1 MIENL
6 PDNDKALLHK
16 LLSQWSQKRYRNT
29 LRTTY
34 YEGKQ
39 LFRDFGI
46 SIPPQLR
53 SFEPTLG
60 WVAKGVDSLIDRT
73 HFEGFVTPDGDDFGV
88 GDIVFD
94 NNLENEFPQAFT
106 SSAMHS
112 CSFLTVTSGRDG
124 EPDVL
129 VLPHAADEA
138 TALWDSRRRTLSAFL
153 AITSWESSAP
163 SGLMMITPDRV
174 YRFTLANGKWHG
186 DFQPNPAGEVLAV
199 ALPYKPELKRPFGHS
214 RISRA
219 AMSITDS
226 ALRTVLRSEVGS
238 EFYSSPQRWVLGA
251 DVEAFAG
258 DNKWKAVM
266 GRLLALERD
275 PETDEL
281 PQVGQFAAASPQ
293 PHTEQLRMWASL
305 FAGEM
310 GLSLNSLGIVQD
322 NPSSAEAMYAAKED
336 LITDATRANSTW
348 GRSLVKAMQLAVML
362 RDGLDSVPAGMK
374 AMRAQFTDPSM
385 SSPSAQADAFVKRA
399 QVIPGFAE
407 SEIGL
412 EMAGLTRE
420 QIVRFKAESK
430 RAGAQNLLAAL
441 SEGADA
447 PTETEEQPVANTP
460 SGETAADLREKF
472 EALGVAIR
480 AGVDPEDAAAALG
493 IPNIRFTGAVPVTLR
508 VPEAEART
516 LEEN

>member
-6 PDNDKALLHK
+6 PDKDKAILQQ
-16 LLSQWSQKRYRNT
+16 LLSEWSKKRYRNV

-60 WVAKGVDSLIDRT
+60 WVAKGVDALVDRT
-73 HFEGFVTPDGDDFGV
+73 HFEGFVSSGENDFGV
-88 GDIVFD
+88 SEIVFD
-94 NNLENEFPQAFT
+94 NNLEDEFQQSFT
-106 SSAMHS
+106 SSAMHA
-112 CSFLTVTSGRDG
+112 CSFLTVTHGGDG

-138 TALWDSRRRTLSAFL
+138 TALWDSRKRALSAFM
-153 AITSWESSAP
+153 AVTSWDAGSP
-163 SGLMMITPDRV
+163 DGLLMMTPERV
-174 YRFTLANGKWHG
+174 YRFTKVDGKWFG
-186 DFQPNPAGEVLAV
+186 KFDKNPVGQVLAV
-199 ALPYKPELKRPFGHS
+199 PLPYKPELKRPFGHS

-219 AMSITDS
+219 AMSITDA
-226 ALRTVLRSEVGS
+226 ALRTVLRAEVSS

-275 PETDEL
+275 EDGEV
-281 PQVGQFAAASPQ
+281 PQVGQFAATSPQ
-293 PHTEQLRMWASL
+293 PHTDQLRMWASL

-336 LITDATRANSTW
+336 LITDAIRATSTW
-348 GRSLVKAMQLAVML
+348 GRSLVKAMHLAVML
-362 RDGLDSVPAGMK
+362 RDGLDSVPAGLK
-374 AMRAQFTDPSM
+374 DMRAQFTDPSM
-385 SSPSAQADAFVKRA
+385 ASPSAQADAFVKRA

-407 SEIGL
+407 SEVGL

-420 QIVRFKAESK
+420 QILRFKAEQK
-430 RAGAQNLLAAL
+430 RVGAQNLLAAL
-441 SEGADA
+441 TVTEPSEVDNGDDGASERD
-447 PTETEEQPVANTP
+447 EDGTEET
-460 SGETAADLREKF
+460 
-472 EALGVAIR
+472 I
-480 AGVDPEDAAAALG
+480 
-493 IPNIRFTGAVPVTLR
+493 
-508 VPEAEART
+508 
-516 LEEN
+516 

>member
-6 PDNDKALLHK
+6 PDADKTILQQ
-16 LLSQWSQKRYRNT
+16 LLSEWSKKRYRNV

-39 LFRDFGI
+39 AFRDFGI

-60 WVAKGVDSLIDRT
+60 WISKGVDALVDRT
-73 HFEGFVTPDGDDFGV
+73 HFEGFVTPNENDFGV
-88 GDIVFD
+88 SEIVFD
-94 NNLENEFPQAFT
+94 NNLESEFQQSFT
-106 SSAMHS
+106 SSAMHA
-112 CSFLTVTSGRDG
+112 CSFLTVTHGGDG
-124 EPDVL
+124 EPEIL
-129 VLPHAADEA
+129 VLPHAADES
-138 TALWDSRRRTLSAFL
+138 TALWDTRRRTLSAFL
-153 AITSWESSAP
+153 AVTSWDAGSP
-163 SGLMMITPDRV
+163 DGLLMMTPERV
-174 YRFTLANGKWHG
+174 YRFTKVDGKWFG
-186 DFQPNPAGEVLAV
+186 KFDNNPVGEVLAV
-199 ALPYKPELKRPFGHS
+199 PLPYKPELKRPFGHS

-219 AMSITDS
+219 AMSITDA
-226 ALRTVLRSEVGS
+226 ALRTVLRAEVSS

-251 DVEAFAG
+251 DVEAFSG

-281 PQVGQFAAASPQ
+281 PSVGQFAASSPQ

-310 GLSLNSLGIVQD
+310 GLSLNSLGIIQD

-336 LITDATRANSTW
+336 LITDAIRATSTW
-348 GRSLVKAMQLAVML
+348 GRSLSKAMQLAVML

-374 AMRAQFTDPSM
+374 SIRAQFTDPSM
-385 SSPSAQADAFVKRA
+385 ASPSAQADAFVKRA

-407 SEIGL
+407 SDVGL

-420 QIVRFKAESK
+420 QITRFKAESK
-430 RAGAQNLLAAL
+430 RVGAQNLLASL
-441 SEGADA
+441 SNDSEGSDMSAI
-447 PTETEEQPVANTP
+447 TP
-460 SGETAADLREKF
+460 SGDSAEDLREKF
-472 EALGVAIR
+472 EALGVAVR
-480 AGVDPEDAAAALG
+480 AGVDPSSAAAVLG
-493 IPNIRFTGAVPVTLR
+493 IPDIQFTGAVPVTLR
-508 VPEAEART
+508 MPESEAAG
-516 LEEN
+516 LEEA

>member
-6 PDNDKALLHK
+6 PDKDKAILQQ
-16 LLSQWSQKRYRNT
+16 LLSEWSKKRYRNV

-60 WVAKGVDSLIDRT
+60 WVAKGVDALVDRT
-73 HFEGFVTPDGDDFGV
+73 HFEGFVSSGENDFGV
-88 GDIVFD
+88 SEIVFD
-94 NNLENEFPQAFT
+94 NNLEDEFQQSFT
-106 SSAMHS
+106 SSAMHA
-112 CSFLTVTSGRDG
+112 CSFLTVTHGGDG

-138 TALWDSRRRTLSAFL
+138 TALWDSRKRALSAFM
-153 AITSWESSAP
+153 AVTSWDAGSP
-163 SGLMMITPDRV
+163 DGLLMMTPERV
-174 YRFTLANGKWHG
+174 YRFTKVDGKWFG
-186 DFQPNPAGEVLAV
+186 KFDKNPVGQVLAV
-199 ALPYKPELKRPFGHS
+199 PLPYKPELKRPFGHS

-219 AMSITDS
+219 AMSITDA
-226 ALRTVLRSEVGS
+226 ALRTVLRAEVSS

-275 PETDEL
+275 EDGEV

-293 PHTEQLRMWASL
+293 PHTDQLRMWASL

-336 LITDATRANSTW
+336 LITDAIRATSTW
-348 GRSLVKAMQLAVML
+348 GRSLVKAMHLAVML
-362 RDGLDSVPAGMK
+362 RDGLDSVPAGLK
-374 AMRAQFTDPSM
+374 DMRAQFTDPSM
-385 SSPSAQADAFVKRA
+385 ASPSAQADAFVKRA

-407 SEIGL
+407 SEVGL

-420 QIVRFKAESK
+420 QILRFKAEQK
-430 RAGAQNLLAAL
+430 RVGAQNLLAAL
-441 SEGADA
+441 TVTEPSEVDNGDDGASERDEDGA
-447 PTETEEQPVANTP
+447 EE
-460 SGETAADLREKF
+460 
-472 EALGVAIR
+472 AI
-480 AGVDPEDAAAALG
+480 
-493 IPNIRFTGAVPVTLR
+493 
-508 VPEAEART
+508 
-516 LEEN
+516 

>member
-6 PDNDKALLHK
+6 PDKDKAILQQ
-16 LLSQWSQKRYRNT
+16 LLSEWSRKRYRNV

-60 WVAKGVDSLIDRT
+60 WVAKGVDALVDRT
-73 HFEGFVTPDGDDFGV
+73 HFEGFVSSGENDFGV
-88 GDIVFD
+88 SEIVFD
-94 NNLENEFPQAFT
+94 NNLEDEFQQSFT

-112 CSFLTVTSGRDG
+112 CSFLTVTHGGDG

-138 TALWDSRRRTLSAFL
+138 AALWDSRKRALSAFM
-153 AITSWESSAP
+153 AVTSWDAGSP
-163 SGLMMITPDRV
+163 DGLLMMTPERV
-174 YRFTLANGKWHG
+174 YRFTRVDGKWFG
-186 DFQPNPAGEVLAV
+186 KFDKNPVGQVLAV
-199 ALPYKPELKRPFGHS
+199 PLPYKPELKRPFGHS

-219 AMSITDS
+219 AMSITDA
-226 ALRTVLRSEVGS
+226 ALRTVLRAEVSS

-266 GRLLALERD
+266 GRLLAIERD
-275 PETDEL
+275 PVTEEL
-281 PQVGQFAAASPQ
+281 PSVGQFAATSPQ
-293 PHTEQLRMWASL
+293 PHTDQLRMWASL

-336 LITDATRANSTW
+336 LITDAIRATSTW
-348 GRSLVKAMQLAVML
+348 GRSLVKAMHLAVML
-362 RDGLDSVPAGMK
+362 RDGLDSVPAGLK
-374 AMRAQFTDPSM
+374 DMRAQFTDPSM
-385 SSPSAQADAFVKRA
+385 ASPSAQADAFVKRA

-407 SEIGL
+407 SEVGL

-420 QIVRFKAESK
+420 QILRFKAEQK
-430 RAGAQNLLAAL
+430 RVGAQNLLAAL
-441 SEGADA
+441 TANEPSEVDNGDDGASERDEDGA
-447 PTETEEQPVANTP
+447 EE
-460 SGETAADLREKF
+460 
-472 EALGVAIR
+472 AI
-480 AGVDPEDAAAALG
+480 
-493 IPNIRFTGAVPVTLR
+493 
-508 VPEAEART
+508 
-516 LEEN
+516 

>member
-1 MIENL
+1 MIEDL
-6 PDNDKALLHK
+6 PDKDKAILQQ
-16 LLSQWSQKRYRNT
+16 LLSEWSKKRYRNV

-60 WVAKGVDSLIDRT
+60 WVAKGVDALVDRT
-73 HFEGFVTPDGDDFGV
+73 HFEGFVSSGENDFGV
-88 GDIVFD
+88 SEIVFD
-94 NNLENEFPQAFT
+94 NNLEDEFQQSFT
-106 SSAMHS
+106 SSAIHA
-112 CSFLTVTSGRDG
+112 CSFLTVTHGGDG

-138 TALWDSRRRTLSAFL
+138 TALWDSRKRALSAFM
-153 AITSWESSAP
+153 AVTSWDAGSP
-163 SGLMMITPDRV
+163 DGLLMMTPERV
-174 YRFTLANGKWHG
+174 YRFTKVDGKWFG
-186 DFQPNPAGEVLAV
+186 KFDKNPVGQVLAV
-199 ALPYKPELKRPFGHS
+199 PLPYKPELKRPFGHS

-219 AMSITDS
+219 AMSITDA
-226 ALRTVLRSEVGS
+226 ALRTVLRAEVSS

-275 PETDEL
+275 EDGEV

-293 PHTEQLRMWASL
+293 PHTDQLRMWASL

-336 LITDATRANSTW
+336 LITDAIRATSTW
-348 GRSLVKAMQLAVML
+348 GRSLVKAMHLAVML
-362 RDGLDSVPAGMK
+362 RDGLDSVPAGLK
-374 AMRAQFTDPSM
+374 DMRAQFTDPSM
-385 SSPSAQADAFVKRA
+385 ASPSAQADAFVKRA

-407 SEIGL
+407 SEVGL

-420 QIVRFKAESK
+420 QILRFKAEQK
-430 RAGAQNLLAAL
+430 RVGAQNLLAAL
-441 SEGADA
+441 TVTEPSEVDNGDDGASERD
-447 PTETEEQPVANTP
+447 EDGTEET
-460 SGETAADLREKF
+460 
-472 EALGVAIR
+472 I
-480 AGVDPEDAAAALG
+480 
-493 IPNIRFTGAVPVTLR
+493 
-508 VPEAEART
+508 
-516 LEEN
+516 

>member
-6 PDNDKALLHK
+6 PDKDKAILQQ
-16 LLSQWSQKRYRNT
+16 LLSEWSKKRYRNV

-60 WVAKGVDSLIDRT
+60 WVAKGVDALVDRT
-73 HFEGFVTPDGDDFGV
+73 HFEGFVSSGENDFGV
-88 GDIVFD
+88 SEIVFD
-94 NNLENEFPQAFT
+94 NNLEDEFQQSFT
-106 SSAMHS
+106 SSAMHA
-112 CSFLTVTSGRDG
+112 CSFLTVTHGGDG

-138 TALWDSRRRTLSAFL
+138 TALWDSRKRALSAFM
-153 AITSWESSAP
+153 AVISWDAGSP
-163 SGLMMITPDRV
+163 DGLLMMTPERV
-174 YRFTLANGKWHG
+174 YRFTKVDGKWFG
-186 DFQPNPAGEVLAV
+186 KFDKNPVGQVLAV
-199 ALPYKPELKRPFGHS
+199 PLPYKPELKRPFGHS

-219 AMSITDS
+219 AMSITDA
-226 ALRTVLRSEVGS
+226 ALRTVLRAEVSS

-275 PETDEL
+275 EDGEV

-293 PHTEQLRMWASL
+293 PHTDQLRMWASL

-336 LITDATRANSTW
+336 LITDAIRATSTW
-348 GRSLVKAMQLAVML
+348 GRSLVKAMHLAVML
-362 RDGLDSVPAGMK
+362 RDGLDSVPAGLK
-374 AMRAQFTDPSM
+374 DMRAQFTDPSM
-385 SSPSAQADAFVKRA
+385 ASPSAQADAFVKRA

-407 SEIGL
+407 SEVGL

-420 QIVRFKAESK
+420 QILRFKAEQK
-430 RAGAQNLLAAL
+430 RVGAQNLLAAL
-441 SEGADA
+441 TVTEPSEVDNGDDGASERDEDGA
-447 PTETEEQPVANTP
+447 EE
-460 SGETAADLREKF
+460 
-472 EALGVAIR
+472 AI
-480 AGVDPEDAAAALG
+480 
-493 IPNIRFTGAVPVTLR
+493 
-508 VPEAEART
+508 
-516 LEEN
+516 

>member
-6 PDNDKALLHK
+6 PDKDKAILQQ
-16 LLSQWSQKRYRNT
+16 LLSEWSKKRYRNV

-60 WVAKGVDSLIDRT
+60 WVAKGVDALVDRT
-73 HFEGFVTPDGDDFGV
+73 HFEGFVSSGENDFGV
-88 GDIVFD
+88 SEIVFD
-94 NNLENEFPQAFT
+94 NNLEDEFQQSFT
-106 SSAMHS
+106 SSAMHA
-112 CSFLTVTSGRDG
+112 CSFLTVTHGGDG

-138 TALWDSRRRTLSAFL
+138 TALWDSRKRALSAFM
-153 AITSWESSAP
+153 AVTSWDAGSP
-163 SGLMMITPDRV
+163 DGLLMMTPERV
-174 YRFTLANGKWHG
+174 YRFTKVDGKWFG
-186 DFQPNPAGEVLAV
+186 KFDKNPVGQVLAV
-199 ALPYKPELKRPFGHS
+199 PLPYKPELKRPFGHS

-219 AMSITDS
+219 AMSITDA
-226 ALRTVLRSEVGS
+226 ALRTVLRAEVSS

-275 PETDEL
+275 EDGEV
-281 PQVGQFAAASPQ
+281 PQVGQFAATSPQ
-293 PHTEQLRMWASL
+293 PHTDQLRMWASL

-336 LITDATRANSTW
+336 LITDAIRATSTW
-348 GRSLVKAMQLAVML
+348 GRSLVKAMHLAVML
-362 RDGLDSVPAGMK
+362 RDGLDSVPAGLK
-374 AMRAQFTDPSM
+374 DMRAQFTDPSM
-385 SSPSAQADAFVKRA
+385 ASPSAQADAFVKRA

-407 SEIGL
+407 SEVGL

-420 QIVRFKAESK
+420 QILRFKAEQK
-430 RAGAQNLLAAL
+430 RVGAQNLLAAL
-441 SEGADA
+441 TVTEPSEVDNGDDGASERD
-447 PTETEEQPVANTP
+447 EDGTEE
-460 SGETAADLREKF
+460 
-472 EALGVAIR
+472 AI
-480 AGVDPEDAAAALG
+480 
-493 IPNIRFTGAVPVTLR
+493 
-508 VPEAEART
+508 
-516 LEEN
+516 

>member
-6 PDNDKALLHK
+6 PDKDKAILQQ
-16 LLSQWSQKRYRNT
+16 LLSEWSKKRYRNV

-60 WVAKGVDSLIDRT
+60 WVAKGVDALVDRT
-73 HFEGFVTPDGDDFGV
+73 HFEGFVSSGENDFGV
-88 GDIVFD
+88 SEIVFD
-94 NNLENEFPQAFT
+94 NNLEDEFQQSFT
-106 SSAMHS
+106 SSAMHA
-112 CSFLTVTSGRDG
+112 CSFLTVTHGGDG

-138 TALWDSRRRTLSAFL
+138 TALWDSRKRALSAFM
-153 AITSWESSAP
+153 AVTSWDAGSP
-163 SGLMMITPDRV
+163 DGLLMMTPERV
-174 YRFTLANGKWHG
+174 YRFTKVDGKWFG
-186 DFQPNPAGEVLAV
+186 KFDKNPVGQVLAV
-199 ALPYKPELKRPFGHS
+199 PLPYKPELKRPFGHS

-219 AMSITDS
+219 AMSITDA
-226 ALRTVLRSEVGS
+226 ALRTVLRAEVSS

-275 PETDEL
+275 EDGEV

-293 PHTEQLRMWASL
+293 PHTDQLRMWASL

-336 LITDATRANSTW
+336 LITDAIRATSTW
-348 GRSLVKAMQLAVML
+348 GRSLVKAMHLAVML
-362 RDGLDSVPAGMK
+362 RDGLDSVPAGLK
-374 AMRAQFTDPSM
+374 DMRAQFTDPSM
-385 SSPSAQADAFVKRA
+385 ASPSAQADAFVKRA

-407 SEIGL
+407 SEVGL

-420 QIVRFKAESK
+420 QILRFKAEQK
-430 RAGAQNLLAAL
+430 RVGAQNLLAAL
-441 SEGADA
+441 TVTEPSEVDNGDDGASERDEGGA
-447 PTETEEQPVANTP
+447 EE
-460 SGETAADLREKF
+460 
-472 EALGVAIR
+472 AI
-480 AGVDPEDAAAALG
+480 
-493 IPNIRFTGAVPVTLR
+493 
-508 VPEAEART
+508 
-516 LEEN
+516 

>member
-6 PDNDKALLHK
+6 PENDKATLQR
-16 LLSQWSQKRYRNT
+16 LLSEWSAKRYRNV

-60 WVAKGVDSLIDRT
+60 WVAKGVDALVDRT
-73 HFEGFVTPDGDDFGV
+73 HFEGFVTAGDNDFGV
-88 GDIVFD
+88 SEIVFD
-94 NNLENEFPQAFT
+94 NNLESEFQQSFT
-106 SSAMHS
+106 SSAMHA
-112 CSFLTVTSGRDG
+112 CSFLSVSNGADG

-129 VLPHAADEA
+129 VMPHAADEA

-153 AITSWESSAP
+153 AVTSWDSGAP
-163 SGLMMITPDRV
+163 DGLLMMTPDRV
-174 YRFTLANGKWHG
+174 YRFTKVDGRWAGKY
-186 DFQPNPAGEVLAV
+186 DVNPVGRVLAV
-199 ALPYKPELKRPFGHS
+199 PLPYKPELKRPFGHS

-219 AMSITDS
+219 AMSITDA
-226 ALRTVLRSEVGS
+226 ALRTVLRAEVSS

-275 PETDEL
+275 EDGEV
-281 PQVGQFAAASPQ
+281 PQVGQFAATSPQ
-293 PHTEQLRMWASL
+293 PHTDQLRMWASL

-336 LITDATRANSTW
+336 LITDAIRATSTW
-348 GRSLVKAMQLAVML
+348 GRSLVESMQLAVML
-362 RDGLDSVPAGMK
+362 RDGVDTVPAGMK
-374 AMRAQFTDPSM
+374 NMRAQFTDPSM
-385 SSPSAQADAFVKRA
+385 ASPSAQADAFVKRA

-407 SEIGL
+407 SEVGL

-420 QIVRFKAESK
+420 QILRFKAEQK
-430 RAGAQNLLAAL
+430 RVGAQNLLAAL
-441 SEGADA
+441 TADEPSEVENGDDGASERD
-447 PTETEEQPVANTP
+447 EDGTEE
-460 SGETAADLREKF
+460 
-472 EALGVAIR
+472 
-480 AGVDPEDAAAALG
+480 
-493 IPNIRFTGAVPVTLR
+493 AV
-508 VPEAEART
+508 
-516 LEEN
+516 

>member
-6 PDNDKALLHK
+6 PDNDKAILQQ
-16 LLSQWSQKRYRNT
+16 LLSEWSKKRYRNV

-60 WVAKGVDSLIDRT
+60 WVAKGVDALVDRT
-73 HFEGFVTPDGDDFGV
+73 HFEGFVSSGENDFGV
-88 GDIVFD
+88 SEIVFD
-94 NNLENEFPQAFT
+94 NNLEDEFQQSFT
-106 SSAMHS
+106 SSAMHA
-112 CSFLTVTSGRDG
+112 CSFLTVTHGGDG

-129 VLPHAADEA
+129 VLPHAADES
-138 TALWDSRRRTLSAFL
+138 TALWDSRRRALSAFL
-153 AITSWESSAP
+153 AVTAWEAGSP
-163 SGLMMITPDRV
+163 SGLLMMTPERV
-174 YRFTLANGKWHG
+174 YRFTRVDGKWFG
-186 DFQPNPAGEVLAV
+186 KFDRNPVGEVLAV

-219 AMSITDS
+219 AMSITDA
-226 ALRTVLRSEVGS
+226 ALRTVLRAEVSS

-275 PETDEL
+275 EDGEV
-281 PQVGQFAAASPQ
+281 PQVGQFAATSPQ
-293 PHTEQLRMWASL
+293 PHTDQLRMWASL

-336 LITDATRANSTW
+336 LITDAIRATSTW
-348 GRSLVKAMQLAVML
+348 GRSLVKAMHLAVML
-362 RDGLDSVPAGMK
+362 RDGLDSVPAGLK
-374 AMRAQFTDPSM
+374 DMRAQFTDPSM
-385 SSPSAQADAFVKRA
+385 ASPSAQADAFVKRA

-407 SEIGL
+407 SEVGL

-420 QIVRFKAESK
+420 QILRFKAERK
-430 RAGAQNLLAAL
+430 RVGAQNLLAAL
-441 SEGADA
+441 TANEPSEVENGDDGASERDEDGA
-447 PTETEEQPVANTP
+447 EE
-460 SGETAADLREKF
+460 
-472 EALGVAIR
+472 
-480 AGVDPEDAAAALG
+480 
-493 IPNIRFTGAVPVTLR
+493 AV
-508 VPEAEART
+508 
-516 LEEN
+516 

>member
-6 PDNDKALLHK
+6 PDKDKAILQQ
-16 LLSQWSQKRYRNT
+16 LLSEWSRKRYRNV

-60 WVAKGVDSLIDRT
+60 WVAKGVDALVDRT
-73 HFEGFVTPDGDDFGV
+73 HFEGFVSSGENDFGV
-88 GDIVFD
+88 SEIVFD
-94 NNLENEFPQAFT
+94 NNLEDEFQQSFT
-106 SSAMHS
+106 SSAMHA
-112 CSFLTVTSGRDG
+112 CSFLTVTHGGDG

-138 TALWDSRRRTLSAFL
+138 TALWDSRKRALSAFM
-153 AITSWESSAP
+153 AVTSWGAGSP
-163 SGLMMITPDRV
+163 DGLLMMTPERV
-174 YRFTLANGKWHG
+174 YRFTKVDGKWFG
-186 DFQPNPAGEVLAV
+186 KFDKNPVGQVLAV
-199 ALPYKPELKRPFGHS
+199 PLPYKPELKRPFGHS

-219 AMSITDS
+219 AMSITDA
-226 ALRTVLRSEVGS
+226 ALRTVLRAEVSS

-275 PETDEL
+275 EDGEV

-293 PHTEQLRMWASL
+293 PHTDQLRMWASL

-336 LITDATRANSTW
+336 LITDAIRATSTW
-348 GRSLVKAMQLAVML
+348 GRSLVKAMHLAVML
-362 RDGLDSVPAGMK
+362 RDGLDSVPAGLK
-374 AMRAQFTDPSM
+374 DMRAQFTDPSM
-385 SSPSAQADAFVKRA
+385 ASPSAQADAFVKRA

-407 SEIGL
+407 SEVGL

-420 QIVRFKAESK
+420 QILRFKAEQK
-430 RAGAQNLLAAL
+430 RVGAQNLLAAL
-441 SEGADA
+441 TVTEPSEVDNGDDGASERDEDGA
-447 PTETEEQPVANTP
+447 EE
-460 SGETAADLREKF
+460 
-472 EALGVAIR
+472 
-480 AGVDPEDAAAALG
+480 
-493 IPNIRFTGAVPVTLR
+493 AV
-508 VPEAEART
+508 
-516 LEEN
+516 

>member
-6 PDNDKALLHK
+6 PDKDKAILQQ
-16 LLSQWSQKRYRNT
+16 LLSEWSKKRYRNV

-60 WVAKGVDSLIDRT
+60 WVAKGVDALVDRT
-73 HFEGFVTPDGDDFGV
+73 HFEGFVSSGENDFGV
-88 GDIVFD
+88 SEIVFD
-94 NNLENEFPQAFT
+94 NNLEDEFQQSFT
-106 SSAMHS
+106 SSAMHA
-112 CSFLTVTSGRDG
+112 CSFLTVTHGGDG

-138 TALWDSRRRTLSAFL
+138 TALWDSRKRALSAFM
-153 AITSWESSAP
+153 AVTSWDAGSP
-163 SGLMMITPDRV
+163 DGLLMMTPERV
-174 YRFTLANGKWHG
+174 YRFTKVDGKWFG
-186 DFQPNPAGEVLAV
+186 KFDKNPVGQVLAV
-199 ALPYKPELKRPFGHS
+199 PLPYKPELKRPFGHS

-219 AMSITDS
+219 AMSITDA
-226 ALRTVLRSEVGS
+226 ALRTVLRAEVSS

-275 PETDEL
+275 EDGEV

-293 PHTEQLRMWASL
+293 PHTDQLRMWASL

-336 LITDATRANSTW
+336 LITDAIRATSTW
-348 GRSLVKAMQLAVML
+348 GRSLVKAMHLAVML
-362 RDGLDSVPAGMK
+362 RDGLDSVPAGLK
-374 AMRAQFTDPSM
+374 DMRAQFTDPSM
-385 SSPSAQADAFVKRA
+385 ASPSAQADAFVKRA

-407 SEIGL
+407 SEVGL

-420 QIVRFKAESK
+420 QILRFKAEQK
-430 RAGAQNLLAAL
+430 RVGAQNLLAAL
-441 SEGADA
+441 TANEPSEVDNGDDGASERDEDGA
-447 PTETEEQPVANTP
+447 EET
-460 SGETAADLREKF
+460 
-472 EALGVAIR
+472 I
-480 AGVDPEDAAAALG
+480 
-493 IPNIRFTGAVPVTLR
+493 
-508 VPEAEART
+508 
-516 LEEN
+516 

>member
-6 PDNDKALLHK
+6 PDKDKAILQQ
-16 LLSQWSQKRYRNT
+16 LLSEWSKKRYRNV

-60 WVAKGVDSLIDRT
+60 WVAKGVDALVDRT
-73 HFEGFVTPDGDDFGV
+73 HFEGFVSSGENDFGV
-88 GDIVFD
+88 SEIVFD
-94 NNLENEFPQAFT
+94 NNLEDEFQQSFT
-106 SSAMHS
+106 SSAMHA
-112 CSFLTVTSGRDG
+112 CSFLTVTHGGDG

-138 TALWDSRRRTLSAFL
+138 TALWDSRKRALSAFM
-153 AITSWESSAP
+153 AVTSWDAGSP
-163 SGLMMITPDRV
+163 DGLLMMTPERV
-174 YRFTLANGKWHG
+174 YRFTKVDGKWFG
-186 DFQPNPAGEVLAV
+186 KFDKNPVGQVLAV
-199 ALPYKPELKRPFGHS
+199 PLPYKPELKRPFGHS

-219 AMSITDS
+219 AMSITDA
-226 ALRTVLRSEVGS
+226 ALRTVLRAEVSS

-275 PETDEL
+275 EDGEV

-293 PHTEQLRMWASL
+293 PHTDQLRMWASL

-336 LITDATRANSTW
+336 LITDAIRATSTW
-348 GRSLVKAMQLAVML
+348 GRSLVKAMHLAVML
-362 RDGLDSVPAGMK
+362 RDGLDSVPAGLK
-374 AMRAQFTDPSM
+374 DMRAQFTDPSM
-385 SSPSAQADAFVKRA
+385 ASPSAQADAFVKRA

-407 SEIGL
+407 SEVGL

-420 QIVRFKAESK
+420 QILRFKAEQK
-430 RAGAQNLLAAL
+430 RVGAQNLLAAL
-441 SEGADA
+441 TVTEPSEVDNGDDGASERDEDGA
-447 PTETEEQPVANTP
+447 EET
-460 SGETAADLREKF
+460 
-472 EALGVAIR
+472 I
-480 AGVDPEDAAAALG
+480 
-493 IPNIRFTGAVPVTLR
+493 
-508 VPEAEART
+508 
-516 LEEN
+516 

>member
-6 PDNDKALLHK
+6 PDKDKAILQQ
-16 LLSQWSQKRYRNT
+16 LLSEWSKKRYRNV

-60 WVAKGVDSLIDRT
+60 WVAKGVDALVDRT
-73 HFEGFVTPDGDDFGV
+73 HFEGFVSSGENDFGV
-88 GDIVFD
+88 SEIVFD
-94 NNLENEFPQAFT
+94 NNLEDEFQQSFT
-106 SSAMHS
+106 SSAMHA
-112 CSFLTVTSGRDG
+112 CSFLTVTHGGDG

-138 TALWDSRRRTLSAFL
+138 TALWDSRKRALSAFM
-153 AITSWESSAP
+153 AVTSWDAGSP
-163 SGLMMITPDRV
+163 DGLLMMTPERV
-174 YRFTLANGKWHG
+174 YRFTKVDGKWFG
-186 DFQPNPAGEVLAV
+186 KFDKNPVGQVLAV
-199 ALPYKPELKRPFGHS
+199 PLPYKPELKRPFGHS

-219 AMSITDS
+219 AMSITDA
-226 ALRTVLRSEVGS
+226 ALRTVLRAEVSS

-275 PETDEL
+275 EDGEV

-293 PHTEQLRMWASL
+293 PHTDQLRMWASL

-336 LITDATRANSTW
+336 LITDAIRATSTW
-348 GRSLVKAMQLAVML
+348 GRSLVKAMHLAVML
-362 RDGLDSVPAGMK
+362 RDGLDSVPAGLK
-374 AMRAQFTDPSM
+374 DMRAQFTDPSM
-385 SSPSAQADAFVKRA
+385 ASPSAQADAFVKRA

-407 SEIGL
+407 SEVGL

-420 QIVRFKAESK
+420 QILRFKAEQK
-430 RAGAQNLLAAL
+430 RVGAQNLLAAL
-441 SEGADA
+441 TVTEPSEVDNGDDGASERD
-447 PTETEEQPVANTP
+447 EDGTEET
-460 SGETAADLREKF
+460 
-472 EALGVAIR
+472 I
-480 AGVDPEDAAAALG
+480 
-493 IPNIRFTGAVPVTLR
+493 
-508 VPEAEART
+508 
-516 LEEN
+516 

>member
-1 MIENL
+1 MIVDIPE
-6 PDNDKALLHK
+6 NDKIMLHRLLA
-16 LLSQWSQKRYRNT
+16 QWSQKRYRNT

-39 LFRDFGI
+39 AFRDFGI

-60 WVAKGVDSLIDRT
+60 WVAKGVDALIDRT
-73 HFEGFVTPDGDDFGV
+73 HFEGFVTPGENDFGV
-88 GDIVFD
+88 AEIVFD
-94 NNLENEFPQAFT
+94 NNLESELPQAFS

-112 CSFLTVTSGRDG
+112 CAFLTVTNGKEG

-129 VLPHAADEA
+129 VLPHAADES
-138 TALWDSRRRTLSAFL
+138 TALWDSRRRALSGFL
-153 AITSWESSAP
+153 AVTAWRDGSP
-163 SGLMMITPDRV
+163 SGLLMITPERV
-174 YRFTLANGKWHG
+174 YRFTEADGKWHG
-186 DFQPNPAGEVLAV
+186 EFQSNPVGEVLAV
-199 ALPYKPELKRPFGHS
+199 HLPYKPDLKRPFGHS

-219 AMSITDS
+219 AMSITDA
-226 ALRTVLRSEVGS
+226 ALRSVLRAEVSS

-251 DVEAFAG
+251 DVDAFAG

-275 PETDEL
+275 EDGEIPS
-281 PQVGQFAAASPQ
+281 VGEFAAASPQ

-322 NPSSAEAMYAAKED
+322 NPSSAESMYAAKED
-336 LITDATRANSTW
+336 LITDAIRATSTW
-348 GRSLVKAMQLAVML
+348 GRSLVKSAQLAVML

-374 AMRAQFTDPSM
+374 SMRAQFTDPSM
-385 SSPSAQADAFVKRA
+385 SSPAAQADAFVKRA

-407 SEIGL
+407 SEVGL

-420 QIVRFKAESK
+420 QIVRFKAEQRRS
-430 RAGAQNLLAAL
+430 GARNLLAAL
-441 SEGADA
+441 TANGGNGGDTSTGDGAQAGTVEGV
-447 PTETEEQPVANTP
+447 EQREERGP
-460 SGETAADLREKF
+460 
-472 EALGVAIR
+472 
-480 AGVDPEDAAAALG
+480 
-493 IPNIRFTGAVPVTLR
+493 GAVV
-508 VPEAEART
+508 
-516 LEEN
+516 

>member
-6 PDNDKALLHK
+6 PDADKAILQQ
-16 LLSQWSQKRYRNT
+16 LLSEWSKKRYRNV

-60 WVAKGVDSLIDRT
+60 WIAKGVDALVDRT
-73 HFEGFVTPDGDDFGV
+73 NFEGFVTPDEQDFGV
-88 GDIVFD
+88 SEIVFD
-94 NNLENEFPQAFT
+94 NNLESEFPQSFT

-112 CSFLTVTSGRDG
+112 CSFLTVTSGGDG

-129 VLPHAADEA
+129 VMPRAADESA
-138 TALWDSRRRTLSAFL
+138 ALWDSRRRAVSAFL
-153 AITSWESSAP
+153 TVTSWEHGAP
-163 SGLMMITPDRV
+163 DGLLMMTPERV
-174 YRFTLANGKWHG
+174 YRFTKVDGKWFG
-186 DFQPNPAGEVLAV
+186 KFQTNPVGEVLAV
-199 ALPYKPELKRPFGHS
+199 ALPYKPDLKRPFGHS

-219 AMSITDS
+219 AMSITDA
-226 ALRTVLRSEVGS
+226 ALRTVLRAEVSS

-251 DVEAFAG
+251 DVEAFSG

-281 PQVGQFAAASPQ
+281 PSVGQFAATSPQ

-310 GLSLNSLGIVQD
+310 GLSLNSLGIIQD

-336 LITDATRANSTW
+336 LITDAIRATSTW

-374 AMRAQFTDPSM
+374 DMRAQFTDPSM
-385 SSPSAQADAFVKRA
+385 SSPAAQADAFVKRA

-407 SEIGL
+407 SEVGL
-412 EMAGLTRE
+412 EMAGLTRG
-420 QIVRFKAESK
+420 QITRFKAETK
-430 RAGAQNLLAAL
+430 RVGAQNLLASL
-441 SEGADA
+441 SNDSEGTDMSAI
-447 PTETEEQPVANTP
+447 TP
-460 SGETAADLREKF
+460 SGDSAEDLREKF
-472 EALGVAIR
+472 EALGVAVR
-480 AGVDPEDAAAALG
+480 AGVDPESAAAILG
-493 IPNIRFTGAVPVTLR
+493 IGEIKFTGAVPVTLR
-508 VPEAEART
+508 VPESEART
-516 LEEN
+516 LEES

>member
-6 PDNDKALLHK
+6 PDKDKAILQQ
-16 LLSQWSQKRYRNT
+16 LLSEWSKKRYRNV

-60 WVAKGVDSLIDRT
+60 WVAKGVDALVDRT
-73 HFEGFVTPDGDDFGV
+73 HFEGFVSSGENDFGV
-88 GDIVFD
+88 SEIVFD
-94 NNLENEFPQAFT
+94 NNLEDEFQQSFT
-106 SSAMHS
+106 SSAMHA
-112 CSFLTVTSGRDG
+112 CSFLTVTHGGDG

-138 TALWDSRRRTLSAFL
+138 TALWDSRKRALSAFM
-153 AITSWESSAP
+153 AVTSWDAGSP
-163 SGLMMITPDRV
+163 DGLLMMTPERV
-174 YRFTLANGKWHG
+174 YRFTKVDGKWFG
-186 DFQPNPAGEVLAV
+186 KFDKNPVGQVLAV
-199 ALPYKPELKRPFGHS
+199 PLPYKPELKRPFGHS

-219 AMSITDS
+219 AMSITDA
-226 ALRTVLRSEVGS
+226 ALRTVLRAEVSS

-275 PETDEL
+275 EDGEV

-293 PHTEQLRMWASL
+293 PHTDQLRMWASL

-336 LITDATRANSTW
+336 LITDAIRATSTW
-348 GRSLVKAMQLAVML
+348 GRSLVKAMHLAVML
-362 RDGLDSVPAGMK
+362 RDGLDSVPAGLK
-374 AMRAQFTDPSM
+374 DMRAQFTDPSM
-385 SSPSAQADAFVKRA
+385 ASPSAQADAFVKRA

-407 SEIGL
+407 SEVGL

-420 QIVRFKAESK
+420 QILRFKAEQK
-430 RAGAQNLLAAL
+430 RVGAQNLLAAL
-441 SEGADA
+441 TVTEPSEVDNGDDGASERD
-447 PTETEEQPVANTP
+447 EDGTEE
-460 SGETAADLREKF
+460 
-472 EALGVAIR
+472 AI
-480 AGVDPEDAAAALG
+480 
-493 IPNIRFTGAVPVTLR
+493 
-508 VPEAEART
+508 
-516 LEEN
+516 

>member
-6 PDNDKALLHK
+6 PDKDKAILQQ
-16 LLSQWSQKRYRNT
+16 LLSEWSKKRYRNV

-60 WVAKGVDSLIDRT
+60 WVAKGVDALVDRT
-73 HFEGFVTPDGDDFGV
+73 HFEGFVSSGENDFGV
-88 GDIVFD
+88 SEIVFD
-94 NNLENEFPQAFT
+94 NNLEDEFQQSFT
-106 SSAMHS
+106 SSAMHA
-112 CSFLTVTSGRDG
+112 CSFLTVTHGGDG

-138 TALWDSRRRTLSAFL
+138 TALWDSRKRALSAFM
-153 AITSWESSAP
+153 AVTSWDAGSP
-163 SGLMMITPDRV
+163 DGLLMMTPERV
-174 YRFTLANGKWHG
+174 YRFTKVDGKWFG
-186 DFQPNPAGEVLAV
+186 KFDKNPVGQVLAV
-199 ALPYKPELKRPFGHS
+199 PLPYKPELKRPFGHS

-219 AMSITDS
+219 AMSITDA
-226 ALRTVLRSEVGS
+226 ALRTVLRAEVSS

-275 PETDEL
+275 EDGEV

-293 PHTEQLRMWASL
+293 PHTDQLRMWASL

-336 LITDATRANSTW
+336 LITDAIRATSTW
-348 GRSLVKAMQLAVML
+348 GRSLVKAMHLAVML
-362 RDGLDSVPAGMK
+362 RDGLDSVPAALK
-374 AMRAQFTDPSM
+374 DMRAQFTDPSM
-385 SSPSAQADAFVKRA
+385 ASPSAQADAFVKRA

-407 SEIGL
+407 SEVGL

-420 QIVRFKAESK
+420 QILRFKAEQK
-430 RAGAQNLLAAL
+430 RVGAQNLLAAL
-441 SEGADA
+441 TVTEPSEVDNGDDGASERDEDGA
-447 PTETEEQPVANTP
+447 EE
-460 SGETAADLREKF
+460 
-472 EALGVAIR
+472 AI
-480 AGVDPEDAAAALG
+480 
-493 IPNIRFTGAVPVTLR
+493 
-508 VPEAEART
+508 
-516 LEEN
+516 

>member
-6 PDNDKALLHK
+6 PDKDKAILQQ
-16 LLSQWSQKRYRNT
+16 LLSEWSKKRYRNV

-60 WVAKGVDSLIDRT
+60 WVAKGVDALVDRT
-73 HFEGFVTPDGDDFGV
+73 HFEGFVSSGENDFGV
-88 GDIVFD
+88 SEIVFD
-94 NNLENEFPQAFT
+94 NNLEDEFQQSFT
-106 SSAMHS
+106 SSAMHA
-112 CSFLTVTSGRDG
+112 CSFLTVTHGGDG

-138 TALWDSRRRTLSAFL
+138 TALWDSRKRSLSAFM
-153 AITSWESSAP
+153 AVTSWDAGSP
-163 SGLMMITPDRV
+163 DGLLMMTPERV
-174 YRFTLANGKWHG
+174 YRFTKVDGKWFG
-186 DFQPNPAGEVLAV
+186 KFDKNPVGQVLAV
-199 ALPYKPELKRPFGHS
+199 PLPYKPELKRPFGHS

-219 AMSITDS
+219 AMSITDA
-226 ALRTVLRSEVGS
+226 ALRTVLRAEVSS

-275 PETDEL
+275 EDGEV

-293 PHTEQLRMWASL
+293 PHTDQLRMWASL

-336 LITDATRANSTW
+336 LITDAIRATSTW
-348 GRSLVKAMQLAVML
+348 GRSLVKAMHLAVML
-362 RDGLDSVPAGMK
+362 RDGLDSVPAGLK
-374 AMRAQFTDPSM
+374 DMRAQFTDPSM
-385 SSPSAQADAFVKRA
+385 ASPSAQADAFVKRA

-407 SEIGL
+407 SEVGL

-420 QIVRFKAESK
+420 QILRFKAEQK
-430 RAGAQNLLAAL
+430 RVGAQNLLAAL
-441 SEGADA
+441 TANEPSEVDNGDDGASERD
-447 PTETEEQPVANTP
+447 EDGTEET
-460 SGETAADLREKF
+460 
-472 EALGVAIR
+472 I
-480 AGVDPEDAAAALG
+480 
-493 IPNIRFTGAVPVTLR
+493 
-508 VPEAEART
+508 
-516 LEEN
+516 

>member
-6 PDNDKALLHK
+6 PDKDKAILQQ
-16 LLSQWSQKRYRNT
+16 LLSEWSRKRYRNV

-60 WVAKGVDSLIDRT
+60 WVAKGVDALVDRT
-73 HFEGFVTPDGDDFGV
+73 HFEGFVSSGENDFGV
-88 GDIVFD
+88 SEIVFD
-94 NNLENEFPQAFT
+94 NNLEDEFQQSFT
-106 SSAMHS
+106 SSAMHA
-112 CSFLTVTSGRDG
+112 CSFLTVTHGGDG

-138 TALWDSRRRTLSAFL
+138 TALWDSRKRALSAFM
-153 AITSWESSAP
+153 AVTSWDAGSP
-163 SGLMMITPDRV
+163 DGLLMMTPERV
-174 YRFTLANGKWHG
+174 YRFTKVDGKWFG
-186 DFQPNPAGEVLAV
+186 KFDKNPVGQVLAV
-199 ALPYKPELKRPFGHS
+199 PLPYKPELKRPFGHS

-219 AMSITDS
+219 AMSITDA
-226 ALRTVLRSEVGS
+226 ALRTVLRAEVSS

-275 PETDEL
+275 EDGEV
-281 PQVGQFAAASPQ
+281 PQVGQFAATSPQ
-293 PHTEQLRMWASL
+293 PHTDQLRMWASL

-336 LITDATRANSTW
+336 LITDAIRATSTW
-348 GRSLVKAMQLAVML
+348 GRSLVKAMHLAVML
-362 RDGLDSVPAGMK
+362 RDGLGSVPAGLK
-374 AMRAQFTDPSM
+374 DMRAQFTDPSM
-385 SSPSAQADAFVKRA
+385 ASPSAQADAFVKRA

-407 SEIGL
+407 SEVGL

-420 QIVRFKAESK
+420 QILRFKAEQK
-430 RAGAQNLLAAL
+430 RVGAQNLLAAL
-441 SEGADA
+441 TVNEPSEVDNGDDGASERDEDGA
-447 PTETEEQPVANTP
+447 EE
-460 SGETAADLREKF
+460 
-472 EALGVAIR
+472 AI
-480 AGVDPEDAAAALG
+480 
-493 IPNIRFTGAVPVTLR
+493 
-508 VPEAEART
+508 
-516 LEEN
+516 

>member
-6 PDNDKALLHK
+6 PDKDKAILQQ
-16 LLSQWSQKRYRNT
+16 LLSEWSKKRYRNV

-60 WVAKGVDSLIDRT
+60 WVAKGVDALVDRT
-73 HFEGFVTPDGDDFGV
+73 HFEGFVSSGENDFGV
-88 GDIVFD
+88 SEIVFD
-94 NNLENEFPQAFT
+94 NNLEDEFQQSFT
-106 SSAMHS
+106 SSAMHA
-112 CSFLTVTSGRDG
+112 CSFLTVTHGGDG

-138 TALWDSRRRTLSAFL
+138 TALWDSRKRALSAFM
-153 AITSWESSAP
+153 AVTSWDAGSP
-163 SGLMMITPDRV
+163 DGLLMMTPERV
-174 YRFTLANGKWHG
+174 YRFTKVDGKWFG
-186 DFQPNPAGEVLAV
+186 KFDKNPVGQVLAV
-199 ALPYKPELKRPFGHS
+199 PLPYKPELKRPFGHS

-219 AMSITDS
+219 AMSITDA
-226 ALRTVLRSEVGS
+226 ALRTVLRAEVSS

-275 PETDEL
+275 EDGEV
-281 PQVGQFAAASPQ
+281 PQVGQFAATSPQ
-293 PHTEQLRMWASL
+293 PHTDQLRMWASL

-336 LITDATRANSTW
+336 LITDAIRATSTW
-348 GRSLVKAMQLAVML
+348 GRSLVKAMHLAVML
-362 RDGLDSVPAGMK
+362 RDGLDSVPAGLK
-374 AMRAQFTDPSM
+374 DMRAQFTDPSM
-385 SSPSAQADAFVKRA
+385 ASPSAQADAFVKRA

-407 SEIGL
+407 SEVGL

-420 QIVRFKAESK
+420 QILRFKAEQK
-430 RAGAQNLLAAL
+430 RVGAQNLLAAL
-441 SEGADA
+441 TVTEPSEVDNGDDGASERNEDGA
-447 PTETEEQPVANTP
+447 EE
-460 SGETAADLREKF
+460 
-472 EALGVAIR
+472 AI
-480 AGVDPEDAAAALG
+480 
-493 IPNIRFTGAVPVTLR
+493 
-508 VPEAEART
+508 
-516 LEEN
+516 

>member
-6 PDNDKALLHK
+6 PDKDKAILQQ
-16 LLSQWSQKRYRNT
+16 LLSEWSKKRYRNV

-60 WVAKGVDSLIDRT
+60 WVAKGVDALVDRT
-73 HFEGFVTPDGDDFGV
+73 HFEGFVSSGGNDFGV
-88 GDIVFD
+88 SEIVFD
-94 NNLENEFPQAFT
+94 NNLEDEFQQSFT
-106 SSAMHS
+106 SSAMHA
-112 CSFLTVTSGRDG
+112 CSFLTVTHGGDG

-138 TALWDSRRRTLSAFL
+138 TALWDSRKRALSAFM
-153 AITSWESSAP
+153 AVTSWDAGSP
-163 SGLMMITPDRV
+163 DGLLMMTPERV
-174 YRFTLANGKWHG
+174 YRFTKVDGKWFG
-186 DFQPNPAGEVLAV
+186 KFDKNPVGQVLAV
-199 ALPYKPELKRPFGHS
+199 PLPYKPELKRPFGHS

-219 AMSITDS
+219 AMSITDA
-226 ALRTVLRSEVGS
+226 ALRTVLRAEVSS

-275 PETDEL
+275 EDGEV
-281 PQVGQFAAASPQ
+281 PQVGQFAATSPQ
-293 PHTEQLRMWASL
+293 PHTDQLRMWASL

-336 LITDATRANSTW
+336 LITDAIRATSTW
-348 GRSLVKAMQLAVML
+348 GRSLVKAMHLAVML
-362 RDGLDSVPAGMK
+362 RDGLDSVPAGLK
-374 AMRAQFTDPSM
+374 DMRAQFTDPSM
-385 SSPSAQADAFVKRA
+385 ASPSAQADAFVKRA

-407 SEIGL
+407 SEVGL

-420 QIVRFKAESK
+420 QILRFKAEQK
-430 RAGAQNLLAAL
+430 RVGAQNLLAAL
-441 SEGADA
+441 TVTEPSEVDNGDDGASERDEDGA
-447 PTETEEQPVANTP
+447 EE
-460 SGETAADLREKF
+460 
-472 EALGVAIR
+472 AI
-480 AGVDPEDAAAALG
+480 
-493 IPNIRFTGAVPVTLR
+493 
-508 VPEAEART
+508 
-516 LEEN
+516 

>member
-6 PDNDKALLHK
+6 PEGDKLMLQR
-16 LLSQWSQKRYRNT
+16 LLSEWSKKRYRNT

-53 SFEPTLG
+53 SFEPTMG
-60 WVAKGVDSLIDRT
+60 WVAKGVDSLVDRT
-73 HFEGFVTPDGDDFGV
+73 NFEGFVSSGEVDFGV
-88 GDIVFD
+88 SEIVFD
-94 NNLENEFPQAFT
+94 NNLENEFAQAFT
-106 SSAMHS
+106 SSAIHA
-112 CSFLTVTSGRDG
+112 CSFLTVTHGGPG

-138 TALWDSRRRTLSAFL
+138 TAIWDSRRRGLSGFL
-153 AITSWESSAP
+153 AVTAWDAGAP
-163 SGLMMITPDRV
+163 SGLLMMTRERV
-174 YRFTLANGKWHG
+174 YKFHMDDGKWHG
-186 DFQPNPAGEVLAV
+186 EFRANPVGEVLAV

-226 ALRTVLRSEVGS
+226 ALRTVLRAEVSS

-258 DNKWKAVM
+258 DNKWKAVL

-275 PETDEL
+275 PVSDEL
-281 PQVGQFAAASPQ
+281 PQVGQFQASSPQ

-336 LITDATRANSTW
+336 LITDAIRATHTW
-348 GRSLVKAMQLAVML
+348 GRGLVKAMQLAVML
-362 RDGLDSVPAGMK
+362 RDGLNTVPREMK
-374 AMRAQFTDPSM
+374 DLRAQFTDPSM
-385 SSPSAQADAFVKRA
+385 ASPAAQADAFVKRA

-407 SEIGL
+407 SEVGL

-420 QIVRFKAESK
+420 QILRFKAEQK
-430 RAGAQNLLAAL
+430 RVGARNLLAAL
-441 SEGADA
+441 SNSPDEVIEVENGDDGASERDEVG
-447 PTETEEQPVANTP
+447 P
-460 SGETAADLREKF
+460 
-472 EALGVAIR
+472 I
-480 AGVDPEDAAAALG
+480 
-493 IPNIRFTGAVPVTLR
+493 
-508 VPEAEART
+508 
-516 LEEN
+516 